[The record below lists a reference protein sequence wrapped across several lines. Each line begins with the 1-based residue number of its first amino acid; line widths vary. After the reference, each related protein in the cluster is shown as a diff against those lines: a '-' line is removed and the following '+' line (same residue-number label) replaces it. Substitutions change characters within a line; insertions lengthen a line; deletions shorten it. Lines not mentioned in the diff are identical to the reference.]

1 MRRGNG
7 RRWSVQAA
15 EKIFGPAPHI
25 LVSVRTFK
33 GGEQLLVEACLVD
46 LSIL

>member
-1 MRRGNG
+1 MGTVADGPFRPLR
-7 RRWSVQAA
+7 
-15 EKIFGPAPHI
+15 KFFGPAPHI

-46 LSIL
+46 LSTL

>member
-1 MRRGNG
+1 VGTVADGPFRPLR
-7 RRWSVQAA
+7 
-15 EKIFGPAPHI
+15 KFFGPAPHI